1 MAWPCAGSEET
12 VNESWPH
19 SEGPGGPGA
28 QVRRP
33 QRPASPRRPQDKE
46 RVSSPGQQPVTPVL
60 WSPAAGVT
68 DYPTSAQRGPASP
81 AVWEST
87 VATHAQTRRHLRGD
101 EARSSDGESGTSG
114 APARRTSVRT
124 RGHVARPAGRPL
136 ANLGCVGR
144 GAAAAH
150 RVSVRAGPRGL
161 GSVGPAGGTRAPG
174 RQKQGVGRGEDR
186 VLRGFSQGCCRL
198 PLP

>member
-87 VATHAQTRRHLRGD
+87 AATHAQTRRHLRGD
-101 EARSSDGESGTSG
+101 EARSSDGERRTSG
-114 APARRTSVRT
+114 APRTAHFSEDPGT
-124 RGHVARPAGRPL
+124 RGPPSREAPGEPRLRGAGRRRCP
-136 ANLGCVGR
+136 
-144 GAAAAH
+144 
-150 RVSVRAGPRGL
+150 PGL
-161 GSVGPAGGTRAPG
+161 R
-174 RQKQGVGRGEDR
+174 
-186 VLRGFSQGCCRL
+186 
-198 PLP
+198 